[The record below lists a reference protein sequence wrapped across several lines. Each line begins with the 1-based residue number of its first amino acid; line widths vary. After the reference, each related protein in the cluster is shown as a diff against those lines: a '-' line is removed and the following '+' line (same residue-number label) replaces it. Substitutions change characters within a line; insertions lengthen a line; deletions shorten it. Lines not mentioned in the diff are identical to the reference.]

1 MLVNINSHWLA
12 IWGCRGVYSFFFAPG
27 RWRPHINY
35 EDNMDIS
42 KIKRWADNISVL
54 ELILMYERLIKD
66 GRISKDGAASKRL
79 DKLKEYRHKGIKI
92 LVK

>member
-1 MLVNINSHWLA
+1 
-12 IWGCRGVYSFFFAPG
+12 
-27 RWRPHINY
+27 
-35 EDNMDIS
+35 MDIS

-54 ELILMYERLIKD
+54 ELILMYERLIRD